1 MMWRDG
7 EILTLRRNW
16 GPPGRRCAE
25 LVVRV
30 IAAPSRAD
38 SLQVDRRL
46 RAIAYETVTGIPGV
60 GEEVRMDVSAL
71 DRGLGTGGHAMV
83 VARPGVLPEDPVREG
98 HLVKARYMPDQVM
111 VAGVDEQGAVHHE
124 LLCAPIDDLTLE
136 GTPVVI
142 ADLHSALPA
151 ILAGA
156 RATRGAHDQ
165 VRAVYVMTDGGAL
178 PLAYSRTV
186 AALRRV
192 GWLAGTVTSGQAW
205 GGDVEAVSVHN
216 ALLAAR
222 HVLGADL
229 VVLAQGP
236 GNLGTDTPW
245 GFSGVACGDAVNAV
259 AVLGGRAIACLR
271 VSQADARER
280 HRGISHHSMTA
291 YGRVALTAADIV
303 VPGLPGALGEQI
315 DAQARELCGPRPR
328 GARHHRVDT
337 GVDGLTE
344 VLEEAQNA
352 TGIRLSTMGRGL
364 HEDTAAFLAAAAAGR
379 YAETL
384 LHEQAPEAA

>member
-30 IAAPSRAD
+30 TAAPSRAD

-165 VRAVYVMTDGGAL
+165 VRAAYVMTDGGAL

>member
-30 IAAPSRAD
+30 TAAPSRAD

-245 GFSGVACGDAVNAV
+245 GVSGVACGDAVNAV